1 VDYVVTTRDCERYN
15 YEADSFNEAEQKAKD
30 DGITPVMIT
39 IGKTLNKYL
48 EE

>member
-1 VDYVVTTRDCERYN
+1 MDYVVTTRDCERHHYQ
-15 YEADSFNEAEQKAKD
+15 ADSFNEAAQKAKD

-39 IGKTLNKYL
+39 IGKELMECV